1 MSGMGGW
8 GAPGIGI
15 DRTVAESE
23 ILWGADQA
31 RNAALWQSG
40 VIQGETRDAANTPT
54 TVLRPGLLLGKVT
67 STGEFKEWN
76 PDGTDG
82 SEWLAGVLD
91 VELRAQD
98 FDATNQDRVFRVLV
112 GRAPVKA
119 RKLLIEGT
127 VLLGDTDEYLARR
140 ALAKAGFVLD
150 DDPFNYLSG
159 QNQRVVRATGAGA
172 YAITA
177 SQNGSLLI
185 FSNAAAVA
193 VTLPT
198 LIPGLA
204 FDILRE
210 GDEEIVVASAAG
222 DDIIVG
228 NDLAADS
235 ITFTAAGNHIGAMV
249 HVESLYVG
257 GVLKWLMTL
266 PHVPIGTGLNFH
278 TYALAT

>member
-1 MSGMGGW
+1 MGGW
-8 GAPGIGI
+8 GVPGIGA

-40 VIQGETRDAANTPT
+40 VISGAARDAGNTPT

-91 VELRAQD
+91 MELRAQD
-98 FDATNQDRVFRVLV
+98 FDATDQDRVCRVLV
-112 GRAPVKA
+112 GRAPLKA

-127 VLLGDTDEYLARR
+127 VLVGDTDEYQARR
-140 ALAKAGFVLD
+140 ELAKAGFVLD
-150 DDPFNYLSG
+150 DDPQNFLSG
-159 QNQRVVRATGAGA
+159 LHQRIVRVTGAGA
-172 YAITA
+172 YVVTA
-177 SQNGSLLI
+177 SQNGSLII

-193 VTLPT
+193 ITLPA
-198 LIPGLA
+198 LIPGLE
-204 FDILRE
+204 FDLLRE
-210 GDEEIVVASAAG
+210 GDEEIVVSSAAG

-235 ITFTAAGNHIGAMV
+235 ITFTTAGNHIGAMV
-249 HVESLYVG
+249 NVKSLYVG
-257 GVLKWLMTL
+257 GTLKWLLTL
-266 PHVPIGTGLNFH
+266 PNVPIGTGVNTLPF
-278 TYALAT
+278 ALAT